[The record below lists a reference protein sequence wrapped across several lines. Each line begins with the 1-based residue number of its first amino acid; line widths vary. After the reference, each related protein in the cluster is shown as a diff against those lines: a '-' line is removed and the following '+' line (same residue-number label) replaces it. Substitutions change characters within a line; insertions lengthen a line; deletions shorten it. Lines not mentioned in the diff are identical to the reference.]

1 MGSLLFITK
10 IAQNISF
17 CPKKPTMSCVFGTEL
32 YYVIQGLLLYFVVK
46 FKVSLKIHVREH
58 DILLA

>member
-1 MGSLLFITK
+1 
-10 IAQNISF
+10 
-17 CPKKPTMSCVFGTEL
+17 MSCAFGTEL

-46 FKVSLKIHVREH
+46 FTVSLKIHVREH